1 MLQPWVI
8 ALVAIGYIGVLFA
21 FAYYGDKRADAG
33 RSLINNPYVY
43 ALSLAVY
50 CTAWTL
56 YGSVGRAA
64 NTGVGF
70 LPIYLGPT
78 LMAALWWFVL
88 RKILRI
94 SKANRI
100 TSIAD
105 FVASR
110 YGKSTLLGG
119 LVTVIAV
126 VGVIPYISLQLKAVS
141 TSFTLLWH
149 FPDLSLPAMDTLPLL
164 RDTGFFVALMMA
176 AFAILFGTRHLD
188 ATEHHE
194 GLVAAIAFESIV
206 KVVAFLA
213 AGIFVTFGV
222 YRGFGDLFTQA
233 AERPELRALFTF
245 DPNAH
250 SFESWF
256 WLIFLSMMA
265 IMFLP
270 RQFQM
275 AVVENVS
282 ERHLNTAIWLF
293 PLYLLLINLFVLPI
307 ALAGRLQFT
316 EPGVDPDMFVLL
328 MPAAHGQGA
337 LALLVF
343 VGGLSAATG
352 MIIVETVALSTMV
365 SNDLVMPILLHT
377 RILQPTIQQDLPRL
391 LLNIRR
397 GAILT
402 IVLLGYLYFRVT
414 GEAFTLVSIGL
425 MSFAAVAQF
434 APAILG
440 GIYWKG
446 GTRLGA
452 LVGLV
457 AGFVT
462 WAYTLPIPSL
472 AEAGWLDSGLIQ
484 QGPWGLTWL
493 RPYALFGL
501 QGLDPITHSLFWSM
515 LANLGGYVVVSSLGH
530 QSAIEHRQASLFV
543 DVFRRAGSETP
554 VRVWRGGGSF
564 LDLQTLLERFVGKR
578 RAQAA
583 LEGYAQEQG
592 LTSVQE
598 LEAAPEL
605 VEFVERLLAGSIGAA
620 SARVVIASTVTEE
633 PLSKEEVIHMLDE
646 TSQVIAYSRQ
656 LEQKSRELEAAT
668 AELRAANLRL
678 QELDRLK
685 DEFIST
691 VTHELRTPL
700 TSIRAMAEILQDN
713 PALDPEQRR
722 AFVGI
727 IQKESE
733 RLSRLISQ
741 VLDLAKIESGAFEW
755 HATDVALT
763 PVIQEALAATNHLIQ
778 EKQIRLELDL
788 PDRLPLVHADPD
800 RLVQV
805 MINLLSNAAK
815 FTRDWIRVR
824 LLVTPDHLR
833 VDVQDNGPGIRPE
846 DQERIFEKFHQ
857 LSQGG
862 QGRPQGTGLGL
873 PISRHIVERCGG
885 RLWVESQPG
894 QGATFSFL
902 LPLPSPSRG
911 AAPASPSHTDP
922 SYTDPSYTDSSYTDP
937 SPHTVPD
944 A

>member
-1 MLQPWVI
+1 MLQPWVLV
-8 ALVAIGYIGVLFA
+8 LVAIGYIGILFA

-33 RSLINNPYVY
+33 RSLVNNPYVY

-94 SKANRI
+94 SKANHI

-105 FVASR
+105 FIASR

-149 FPDLSLPAMDTLPLL
+149 FPDLSLPTIDTVPLL

-213 AGIFVTFGV
+213 AGVFVTFGV
-222 YRGFGDLFTQA
+222 YRGFGDLFRQA
-233 AERPELRALFTF
+233 AAQPELRALFTF
-245 DPNAH
+245 DPGTH

-316 EPGVDPDMFVLL
+316 DPGVDPDMFVLL
-328 MPAAHGQGA
+328 MPAVHGQEV

-377 RILQPTIQQDLPRL
+377 GILQPTTQHALPPL
-391 LLNIRR
+391 LLRIRR
-397 GAILT
+397 GAILA

-414 GEAFTLVSIGL
+414 GEAFALVSIGL

-457 AGFVT
+457 AGFAV
-462 WAYTLPIPSL
+462 WAYTLPVPSL
-472 AEAGWLDSGLIQ
+472 AEAGWLDASFIQ
-484 QGPWGLTWL
+484 VGPWGLAWL
-493 RPYALFGL
+493 KPYALFGL

-515 LANLGGYVVVSSLGH
+515 LVNLGGYVAVSSLSH
-530 QSAIEHRQASLFV
+530 QSILEHRQASLFV
-543 DVFRRAGSETP
+543 DVFRRVGSETP
-554 VRVWRGGGSF
+554 VQLWRGGGSF

-578 RAQAA
+578 RARRA
-583 LEGYAQEQG
+583 LERYAREQG
-592 LTSVQE
+592 LASTQE
-598 LEAAPEL
+598 LEADPEL
-605 VEFVERLLAGSIGAA
+605 VEFVEKLLAGTIGAA

-646 TSQVIAYSRQ
+646 TSQAIAYSRQ
-656 LEQKSRELEAAT
+656 LEQKSQELEAAT

-678 QELDRLK
+678 KELDRLK

-713 PALDPEQRR
+713 PRLEPKQRQ
-722 AFVGI
+722 AFVSI

-755 HATDVALT
+755 HAREVALDQ
-763 PVIQEALAATNHLIQ
+763 VIQEAVAATSHLLQ
-778 EKQIRLELDL
+778 EKNVRLELDL
-788 PDRLPLVHADPD
+788 PEQAPLVHADPD

-815 FTRDWIRVR
+815 FTQDWLQVR
-824 LLVTPDHLR
+824 LRVAQDRLQ

-846 DQERIFEKFHQ
+846 DQAVIFQKFRQ
-857 LSQGG
+857 VSQGD

-873 PISRHIVERCGG
+873 PISRHIVEWCGG
-885 RLWVESQPG
+885 ELWVESQPG
-894 QGATFSFL
+894 QGATFSFT
-902 LPLPSPSRG
+902 LPLTSPDQPSRAQSDG
-911 AAPASPSHTDP
+911 SRTASQTDP
-922 SYTDPSYTDSSYTDP
+922 ST
-937 SPHTVPD
+937 HTVPER
-944 A
+944 